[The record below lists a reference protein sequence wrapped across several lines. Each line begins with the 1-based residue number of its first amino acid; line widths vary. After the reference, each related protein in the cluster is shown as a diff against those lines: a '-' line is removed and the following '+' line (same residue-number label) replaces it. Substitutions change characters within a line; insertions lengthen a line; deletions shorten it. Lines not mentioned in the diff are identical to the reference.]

1 MSRDR
6 SSDGF
11 VPFALHICR
20 WKAKYQPR
28 NDILRISGRKKIELI
43 YIVDLSESGLSTGVA
58 LMPPLSPS
66 QLFVVKREQR
76 VVCLSMDELLQVGR
90 LISTMSLHPRS
101 VQRIAC
107 QLEDHSCSKQAAKKS
122 PADQLY

>member
-28 NDILRISGRKKIELI
+28 NDILR
-43 YIVDLSESGLSTGVA
+43 LSLSDA
-58 LMPPLSPS
+58 LCDILKYYLEFDGGPATDFLPVS
-66 QLFVVKREQR
+66 VVFRGQILYRYYKAY
-76 VVCLSMDELLQVGR
+76 LQFR
-90 LISTMSLHPRS
+90 PI
-101 VQRIAC
+101 C
-107 QLEDHSCSKQAAKKS
+107 D
-122 PADQLY
+122 